1 VVKVH
6 SWGRLGDFDHQV
18 IPLSDRHR
26 IAPQM
31 RSESSGLA
39 FGLAFGMGRSY
50 GDVCLNPG
58 GVLWNTTMLDRFIRF
73 DETSGLLQCEAG
85 LLLRDVQRMIVP
97 RGWMLPVVPGTQLAT
112 LGGAVANDVHGKN
125 HHVAGSFGDHVIE
138 IVLTRTDGSRSVLR
152 PGDARFAATIGGLG
166 LTGVITELTLQ
177 LKRVQ
182 GPWLQVETQPY
193 KNLATFFDLADAAEA
208 DWEHTVSWIDC
219 VAGNGRGIFMRA
231 NHSDAQ
237 QAAPKSS
244 RQLRMPFVP
253 PVSLVNTLTL
263 KPFNQLYYQLKKKQ
277 TTNLQYYENFFHP
290 LDHLLEWNRMYG
302 PRGFFQYQCVLPR
315 AQGREGVQ
323 AMLKQISNAGEGSF
337 LAVLK
342 TFGERSSVG
351 MLSFAQPGVTLALD
365 FTNQGDKTHKLLASL
380 DDIVRDARGRLYP
393 AKDARMPRAL
403 FEAGYPRL
411 QEFLSHRDPGI
422 SSAMSRRLMGS

>member
-1 VVKVH
+1 MVKVH
-6 SWGRLGDFDHQV
+6 SWGRLGDVDHQMM
-18 IPLSDRHR
+18 PLSDRHR
-26 IAPQM
+26 VASQLQ
-31 RSESSGLA
+31 GNA
-39 FGLAFGMGRSY
+39 TGLAFGMGRSY

-73 DETSGLLQCEAG
+73 DETSGRLQCEAG
-85 LLLRDVQRMIVP
+85 LLLRDVQRLIVP

-138 IVLTRTDGSRSVLR
+138 IVLMRTDGSRSILH

-177 LKRVQ
+177 LKRINS
-182 GPWLQVETQPY
+182 PWLHVETQPY
-193 KNLATFFDLADAAEA
+193 QNLTTFFDLADAAEA
-208 DWEHTVSWIDC
+208 QWEHTVSWIDC

-237 QAAPKSS
+237 QAVPKSS
-244 RQLRMPFVP
+244 RQWRMPFVP
-253 PVSLVNTLTL
+253 PVSLVNAFTLQ
-263 KPFNQLYYQLKKKQ
+263 PFNQLYYQLKKKQ
-277 TTNLQYYENFFHP
+277 ATALQYYEDFFHP

-315 AQGREGVQ
+315 AHGREGVQ
-323 AMLKQISNAGEGSF
+323 AMLKQISHAGEGSF

-365 FTNQGDKTHKLLASL
+365 FTNQGEKTHKLFASL

-393 AKDARMPRAL
+393 AKDARMPREL

>member
-6 SWGRLGDFDHQV
+6 SWGRLGDFDHQM
-18 IPLSDRHR
+18 IPLSDRR
-26 IAPQM
+26 
-31 RSESSGLA
+31 RVA
-39 FGLAFGMGRSY
+39 FQLRGDAAGLAFGMGRSY

-73 DETSGLLQCEAG
+73 DEINGQLQCEAG
-85 LLLRDVQRMIVP
+85 LLLRDVQRLIVP

-112 LGGAVANDVHGKN
+112 LGGAVANDIHGKN
-125 HHVAGSFGDHVIE
+125 HHIAGSFGDHVIE
-138 IVLTRTDGSRSVLR
+138 IVLTRTDGSRHVLR

-177 LKRVQ
+177 LKRIQ

-193 KNLATFFDLADAAEA
+193 KNLTTFFDLADAAEA

-219 VAGNGRGIFMRA
+219 VAGSGRGIFMRA
-231 NHSDAQ
+231 NHSNLQ
-237 QAAPKSS
+237 QAAPKSGRS
-244 RQLRMPFVP
+244 WRMPFVP

-277 TTNLQYYENFFHP
+277 TTHLQYYENFFHP

-342 TFGERSSVG
+342 TFGERPSVG

-365 FTNQGDKTHKLLASL
+365 FTNQGEKTHKLLASL

>member
-1 VVKVH
+1 MVKVH
-6 SWGRLGDFDHQV
+6 SWGRLGDFDHQM
-18 IPLSDRHR
+18 IPLFDRHR

-31 RSESSGLA
+31 RCEA
-39 FGLAFGMGRSY
+39 PGLAFGMGRSY

-58 GVLWNTTMLDRFIRF
+58 GVLWNTTMLDRFIWF
-73 DETSGLLQCEAG
+73 DEINGQLQCEAG
-85 LLLRDVQRMIVP
+85 LLLRDVQRLIVP

-125 HHVAGSFGDHVIE
+125 HHIAGSFGDHVIE
-138 IVLTRTDGSRSVLR
+138 IMLMRTDGSRDVLR
-152 PGDARFAATIGGLG
+152 PGDARFSATIGGLG

-177 LKRVQ
+177 LKRIQ

-219 VAGNGRGIFMRA
+219 VTGSGRGIFMRA
-231 NHSDAQ
+231 NHSNLQ
-237 QAAPKSS
+237 QAAPKSGRS
-244 RQLRMPFVP
+244 WRMPFVP
-253 PVSLVNTLTL
+253 PLSLVNTFTL
-263 KPFNQLYYQLKKKQ
+263 QPFNQLYYQLKKKQ

-342 TFGERSSVG
+342 TFGERPSVG

-365 FTNQGDKTHKLLASL
+365 FTNQGEKTHKLFASL

>member
-6 SWGRLGDFDHQV
+6 SWGRLGDFDHQM
-18 IPLSDRHR
+18 IPLSDRR
-26 IAPQM
+26 RVASQL
-31 RSESSGLA
+31 RGDA
-39 FGLAFGMGRSY
+39 AGLAFGMGRSY

-73 DETSGLLQCEAG
+73 DEINGQLQCEAG
-85 LLLRDVQRMIVP
+85 LLLRDVQRLIVP

-112 LGGAVANDVHGKN
+112 LGGAVANDIHGKN
-125 HHVAGSFGDHVIE
+125 HHIAGSFGDHVIE
-138 IVLTRTDGSRSVLR
+138 IVLTRTDGSRHVLR

-177 LKRVQ
+177 LKRIQ

-193 KNLATFFDLADAAEA
+193 KNLTTFFDLADAAEA

-219 VAGNGRGIFMRA
+219 VAGSGRGIFMRA
-231 NHSDAQ
+231 NHSNLQ
-237 QAAPKSS
+237 QAAPKSGRS
-244 RQLRMPFVP
+244 WRMPFVP

-277 TTNLQYYENFFHP
+277 TTHLQYYENFFHP

-342 TFGERSSVG
+342 TFGERPSVG
-351 MLSFAQPGVTLALD
+351 MLSFAQLGVTLALD
-365 FTNQGDKTHKLLASL
+365 FTNQGEKTHKLLASL

>member
-1 VVKVH
+1 MVKVH
-6 SWGRLGDFDHQV
+6 SWGRLGDFDHQM
-18 IPLSDRHR
+18 IPLSDRR
-26 IAPQM
+26 RVASQL
-31 RSESSGLA
+31 RGDA
-39 FGLAFGMGRSY
+39 AGLAFGMGRSY

-73 DETSGLLQCEAG
+73 DEINGQLQCEAG
-85 LLLRDVQRMIVP
+85 LLLRDVQRLIVP

-125 HHVAGSFGDHVIE
+125 HHIAGSFGDHVIE
-138 IVLTRTDGSRSVLR
+138 IVLTRTDGSRHLLR

-177 LKRVQ
+177 LKRIQ
-182 GPWLQVETQPY
+182 GPWLQMETQPY
-193 KNLATFFDLADAAEA
+193 KNLTTFFDLADAAEA

-219 VAGNGRGIFMRA
+219 VAGSGRGIFMRA
-231 NHSDAQ
+231 NHSNLQ
-237 QAAPKSS
+237 QAAPKSGRS
-244 RQLRMPFVP
+244 WRMPFMP

-263 KPFNQLYYQLKKKQ
+263 KPFNQLYYQLKKNQ

-342 TFGERSSVG
+342 TFGERPSVG

-365 FTNQGDKTHKLLASL
+365 FTNQGEKTHKLLASL

>member
-1 VVKVH
+1 MVKVH
-6 SWGRLGDFDHQV
+6 SWGRLGDFDHQM
-18 IPLSDRHR
+18 IPLFDRHR

-31 RSESSGLA
+31 RCEA
-39 FGLAFGMGRSY
+39 PGLAFGMGRSY

-58 GVLWNTTMLDRFIRF
+58 GVLWNTTMLDRFIWF
-73 DETSGLLQCEAG
+73 DEINGQLQCEAG
-85 LLLRDVQRMIVP
+85 LLLRDVQRLIVP

-125 HHVAGSFGDHVIE
+125 HHIAGSFGDHVIE
-138 IVLTRTDGSRSVLR
+138 IMLMRTDGSRDVLR
-152 PGDARFAATIGGLG
+152 PGDARFSATIGGLG

-177 LKRVQ
+177 LKRIQ

-219 VAGNGRGIFMRA
+219 VTGSGRGIFMRA
-231 NHSDAQ
+231 NHSNLQ
-237 QAAPKSS
+237 QAAPKSGRS
-244 RQLRMPFVP
+244 WRMPFVP
-253 PVSLVNTLTL
+253 PLSLVNTFTL
-263 KPFNQLYYQLKKKQ
+263 QPFNQLYYQLKKKQ

-342 TFGERSSVG
+342 TFGERPSVG

-365 FTNQGDKTHKLLASL
+365 FTNQGEKTHKLLASL

>member
-1 VVKVH
+1 M
-6 SWGRLGDFDHQV
+6 
-18 IPLSDRHR
+18 IPLSDRR
-26 IAPQM
+26 RVASQL
-31 RSESSGLA
+31 RGDA
-39 FGLAFGMGRSY
+39 AGLAFGMGRSY

-73 DETSGLLQCEAG
+73 DEINGQLQCEAG
-85 LLLRDVQRMIVP
+85 LLLRDVQRLIVP

-125 HHVAGSFGDHVIE
+125 HHIAGSFGDHVIE
-138 IVLTRTDGSRSVLR
+138 IVLTRTDGSRHLLR

-177 LKRVQ
+177 LKRIQ
-182 GPWLQVETQPY
+182 GPWLQMETQPY
-193 KNLATFFDLADAAEA
+193 KNLTTFFDLADAAEA

-219 VAGNGRGIFMRA
+219 VAGSGRGIFMRA
-231 NHSDAQ
+231 NHSNLQ
-237 QAAPKSS
+237 QAAPKSGRS
-244 RQLRMPFVP
+244 WRMPFMP

-263 KPFNQLYYQLKKKQ
+263 KPFNQLYYQLKKNQ

-342 TFGERSSVG
+342 TFGERPSVG

-365 FTNQGDKTHKLLASL
+365 FTNQGEKTHKLLASL

>member
-6 SWGRLGDFDHQV
+6 SWGRLGDFDHQM
-18 IPLSDRHR
+18 IPLSDRR
-26 IAPQM
+26 RVASQL
-31 RSESSGLA
+31 RGDA
-39 FGLAFGMGRSY
+39 AGLAFGMGRSY

-73 DETSGLLQCEAG
+73 DEINGQLQCEAG
-85 LLLRDVQRMIVP
+85 LLLRDVQRLIVP

-112 LGGAVANDVHGKN
+112 LGGAVANDIHGKN
-125 HHVAGSFGDHVIE
+125 HHIAGSFGDHVIE
-138 IVLTRTDGSRSVLR
+138 IVLTRTDGSRHVLR

-177 LKRVQ
+177 LKRIQ

-193 KNLATFFDLADAAEA
+193 KNLTTFFDLADAAEA

-219 VAGNGRGIFMRA
+219 VAGSGRGIFMRA
-231 NHSDAQ
+231 NHSNLQ
-237 QAAPKSS
+237 QAAPKSGRS
-244 RQLRMPFVP
+244 WRMPFVP

-277 TTNLQYYENFFHP
+277 TTHLQYYENFFHP

-342 TFGERSSVG
+342 TFGERPSVG

-365 FTNQGDKTHKLLASL
+365 FTNQGEKTHKLLASL

>member
-1 VVKVH
+1 MVH

-31 RSESSGLA
+31 RCESS
-39 FGLAFGMGRSY
+39 GLAFGMGRSY

-152 PGDARFAATIGGLG
+152 AGDARFAATIGGLG

-177 LKRVQ
+177 LKRIQ

-237 QAAPKSS
+237 QVAPKSS

-253 PVSLVNTLTL
+253 PVSLVNTFTL

-277 TTNLQYYENFFHP
+277 STNLQYYENFFHP

-315 AQGREGVQ
+315 MQGREGVQ
-323 AMLKQISNAGEGSF
+323 AMLKQISRAGVGSF

-342 TFGERSSVG
+342 TFGERPSVG

-422 SSAMSRRLMGS
+422 SSAMSRRLMES